1 MILMFAILVIACAR
15 QYYNVLINML
25 TDWTFFNYKRDINY
39 YCKTHDSYFPKT
51 GSKI

>member
-25 TDWTFFNYKRDINY
+25 RDWTFLTINVINY

-51 GSKI
+51 GSKL